1 MVIIYKLWE
10 NLFFSVS
17 QILKSELQCHYEVVT
32 RFFIIEDFYCIYE
45 ILYMCSPVLFGQ
57 GKFYLSKGCIF

>member
-17 QILKSELQCHYEVVT
+17 QILKSELQCHYEIVT
-32 RFFIIEDFYCIYE
+32 RFFYNRRFLLHI
-45 ILYMCSPVLFGQ
+45 
-57 GKFYLSKGCIF
+57 